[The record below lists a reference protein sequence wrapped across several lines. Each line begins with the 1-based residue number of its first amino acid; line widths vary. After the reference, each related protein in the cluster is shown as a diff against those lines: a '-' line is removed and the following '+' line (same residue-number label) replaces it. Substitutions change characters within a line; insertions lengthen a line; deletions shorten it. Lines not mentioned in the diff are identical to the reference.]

1 MPCYYAKCKHNRANY
16 SVIAFFIVCRRTL
29 RCVRITT
36 RVLVLSI
43 DSIDRCYVVSSDM
56 SFADWTIVMIQVEP
70 LEVRIVLMCHI
81 YQTPPANHESKNKP
95 LPEQM
100 TTGSDDRV

>member
-1 MPCYYAKCKHNRANY
+1 MLCPVIT

-70 LEVRIVLMCHI
+70 LEVRIVLMYHI
-81 YQTPPANHESKNKP
+81 YQTPPA
-95 LPEQM
+95 EQM